1 MENKEIKEML
11 NNLKELLEIMEDS
24 DIGKAKKKF
33 SKMLNEALEQP
44 CKITIE
50 KGKKGDAKLGIEGSR
65 LSLLIALAGAEQGIL
80 KQLKCNDEEFEF
92 IKNLV
97 GTREDN
103 DDVEVL

>member
-24 DIGKAKKKF
+24 DIGKAKEKF
-33 SKMLNEALEQP
+33 EKMLKEAINEP

-50 KGKKGDAKLGIEGSR
+50 KGKKGDAKLGIEGRR
-65 LSLLIALAGAEQGIL
+65 LALLISLAGAKQGIL
-80 KQLKCNDEEFEF
+80 KQLKCSDEEFEF
-92 IKNLV
+92 ISNFV
-97 GTREDN
+97 GTRDNN